1 MKIWMISWMIS
12 FSAVSE
18 TVETEVKEQRGRF
31 LFVLASTLGAGF
43 TGNMLEGK
51 EVIRVDEG
59 AIRVGHD
66 F

>member
-18 TVETEVKEQRGRF
+18 TVETEVKEQKGRF

-43 TGNMLEGK
+43 TGNMLEAK
-51 EVIRVDEG
+51 EVISVDEET
-59 AIRVGHD
+59 IRVGHD

>member
-1 MKIWMISWMIS
+1 MIS

-18 TVETEVKEQRGRF
+18 TVETEVKEQKGRF

>member
-1 MKIWMISWMIS
+1 MIS

-18 TVETEVKEQRGRF
+18 TDETEVKEQKGRF
-31 LFVLASTLGAGF
+31 LFVLASTLSAGF

-51 EVIRVDEG
+51 EVIRVRVDEG
-59 AIRVGHD
+59 TIRVGHD